1 MRRPDQERLWPPAAV
16 ARDILTV
23 VATAEASAPSASR
36 SPLGRVS
43 GTSAGLVA
51 ISGLALILRLATMSE
66 QSYWLDESYTVHLVR
81 LGLGPM
87 LSTVP
92 RTESTPPLYYVLA
105 WFWTHVFGADEGGL
119 RSLSAL
125 AGTGTVFAAG
135 RLARRVA
142 GARAALLA
150 AGLLAVSPLLVWF
163 SEEAR
168 AYALAALLTTGALLC
183 LLAYAQEGRAR
194 ALAGWAAC
202 AALALCTH
210 YFTAFVILPGALW
223 LLGSGHRRPAVRIA
237 LASVTIVALALLPLA
252 LAQRGTGHADYIGQS
267 SLNTRILQVPK
278 QLLIGYA
285 SPAQVITG
293 VVALALVLAGAV
305 WPWFARRRA
314 WTVPTRL
321 ILASAATGVMLPI
334 LLALVGID
342 FLNTRNL
349 LPVLP
354 VLAVLAAAAMVSP
367 AAGRWGPGCGLV
379 LIALFAIVVTLVDTH
394 VADQRTDWR
403 SAIEALGPARI
414 TRVLVVAP
422 ADALL
427 PVQAYAPSVRP
438 LTGTAAV
445 TELDLVSVGDRD
457 SRTQPAEPLPSAGLP
472 ATFHRVLE
480 SVHPTYS
487 LERYRSASPGPVTV
501 AQAAALPV
509 GLNRAVLI
517 QKP

>member
-1 MRRPDQERLWPPAAV
+1 M
-16 ARDILTV
+16 
-23 VATAEASAPSASR
+23 
-36 SPLGRVS
+36 
-43 GTSAGLVA
+43 VA

-105 WFWTHVFGADEGGL
+105 WFWTHVVGADEGGL

-125 AGTGTVFAAG
+125 AGAGTVFAAG

-194 ALAGWAAC
+194 ALAGWAVC

-210 YFTAFVILPGALW
+210 YFTAFVTLPGALW
-223 LLGSGHRRPAVRIA
+223 LLRFGYRRPAVRTA
-237 LASVTIVALALLPLA
+237 LATVAIVALALLPLA
-252 LAQRGTGHADYIGQS
+252 LAQRGTGHADYIAQS
-267 SLNTRILQVPK
+267 SLNIRILQVPK

-293 VVALALVLAGAV
+293 VVVFVLVVAGGV
-305 WPWFARRRA
+305 WPLFAHRRA
-314 WTVPTRL
+314 LTAPARL
-321 ILASAATGVMLPI
+321 LLASAGTGVMLPI

-354 VLAVLAAAAMVSP
+354 VLAVLAAAGMVSP
-367 AAGRWGPGCGLV
+367 GAGRWGPACGFV
-379 LIALFAIVVTLVDTH
+379 LIALSAIVVTLVDTH
-394 VADQRTDWR
+394 VAYQRTDWR
-403 SAIEALGPARI
+403 SAIEALGPVRV

-438 LTGTAAV
+438 LAATATATV
-445 TELDLVSVGDRD
+445 TEVDLVSVGDRD
-457 SRTQPAEPLPSAGLP
+457 SPPEPAEPLPSAGLP

-487 LERYRSASPGPVTV
+487 LERYRSASPRPVTV